1 MLGSYIQVSMT
12 QSYPHISTELTKLL
26 EQSKNKQ
33 GGSNGRLRFSHQEW
47 MFQPA
52 RNLDETKTANGHS
65 YNWCAK
71 CNMAKANGCKHTP
84 QRHTLT
90 IFIRHAVTLAITHDP
105 LVF

>member
-65 YNWCAK
+65 YNWCKMQYGKGQWVQA
-71 CNMAKANGCKHTP
+71 HT
-84 QRHTLT
+84 TE
-90 IFIRHAVTLAITHDP
+90 THIDNFHKTRCDSGHHP
-105 LVF
+105 